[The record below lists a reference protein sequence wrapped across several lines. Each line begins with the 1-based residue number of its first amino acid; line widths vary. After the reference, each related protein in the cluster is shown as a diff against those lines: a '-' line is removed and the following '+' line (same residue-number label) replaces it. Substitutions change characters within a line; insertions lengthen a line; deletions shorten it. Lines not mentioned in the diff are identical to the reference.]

1 MSEEK
6 HKDKNKKEPA
16 KDMEIDIPVGSGDA
30 EKMKQEIE
38 ELKEKIE
45 ENEKKLGECDDKYL
59 LFALNTTTTESA
71 RQRKSLR
78 YSAIRQ

>member
-38 ELKEKIE
+38 DLKEQMK
-45 ENEKKLGECDDKYL
+45 NFMSGK
-59 LFALNTTTTESA
+59 
-71 RQRKSLR
+71 
-78 YSAIRQ
+78 